1 MGLDLS
7 RSGIESFTTRKGNR
21 HDADIF
27 SYVLDPEA
35 NSEEAAYTTSNT
47 DNSSKRF
54 DITPATARQ
63 RLNQEPEKLKSTLV
77 KD

>member
-27 SYVLDPEA
+27 SYVLDPE
-35 NSEEAAYTTSNT
+35 YRQIRKKPLTRLPIQTTQ
-47 DNSSKRF
+47 
-54 DITPATARQ
+54 ARGLTSLLQLQDKDSIKNQ
-63 RLNQEPEKLKSTLV
+63 RNWNQP
-77 KD
+77 